1 MRGSLIL
8 GRISRSFPDD
18 PYTTCAEAQLGAALM
33 ARERFMGAVIVILAG
48 LEFLDLAQSLH

>member
-1 MRGSLIL
+1 M